1 MTRCPDCHSE
11 LKIPAPAAKKKQADF
26 KIDPEVANVRLAPV
40 DNSNPRTQIGDSLKT
55 KEILERAEKEAALE
69 RKEIEAVA
77 APFDSQRWLSLIF
90 GFFRD
95 PGVIFLAALL
105 GVCAAMCFA
114 GLHAIGS
121 LELPLIQR
129 VIIQVAVFL
138 CFGIPLLVGILMC
151 CMVILPM
158 AANRRTRVEDWPFGR
173 FGEAIGE
180 LVMLAA
186 ALFIAA
192 LPGSNSIYRRRD
204 LCAPIHMGIHPL
216 IASEHDRKQCDHT
229 AFRLGHIQVFQRQ
242 TRFVGSHVFP
252 IRYGDRRAFCFVCNR
267 LRYQPD
273 RYGGIRIALSLGIVL
288 RSQSIWNTRWSH

>member
-105 GVCAAMCFA
+105 GYVPPCVSLVCMR
-114 GLHAIGS
+114 S
-121 LELPLIQR
+121 
-129 VIIQVAVFL
+129 
-138 CFGIPLLVGILMC
+138 
-151 CMVILPM
+151 
-158 AANRRTRVEDWPFGR
+158 
-173 FGEAIGE
+173 
-180 LVMLAA
+180 
-186 ALFIAA
+186 
-192 LPGSNSIYRRRD
+192 D
-204 LCAPIHMGIHPL
+204 L
-216 IASEHDRKQCDHT
+216 
-229 AFRLGHIQVFQRQ
+229 
-242 TRFVGSHVFP
+242 
-252 IRYGDRRAFCFVCNR
+252 
-267 LRYQPD
+267 
-273 RYGGIRIALSLGIVL
+273 
-288 RSQSIWNTRWSH
+288 WNCL